1 MSREAT
7 PLMQQYRDIKS
18 RHQDAILLFRMG
30 DFYEMFYDDAE
41 IASRHLGLT
50 LTARNNGGAAEVPL
64 AGVPVKAV
72 GEYLRRLVQQGFR
85 VAICEQVE
93 DPKVAK
99 GIVRRE
105 VVETVTPGAA
115 FSDDL
120 LDGARNNFLCAI
132 HSDDRGV
139 GIAAADVSTGEF
151 RLTLVTA
158 TDAPAML
165 ARFAPREVLVAR
177 GEIDRSLSTSQRT
190 EGALITERDAW
201 EFDSALA
208 ADELAR
214 HFGVMSIAGLG
225 IGDEAS
231 SAVGA
236 AGALLRYLRE
246 LQPGGV
252 PHLARPVLE
261 HSGGTMPLD
270 EMTRRNL
277 ELIESLRG
285 GDSVGST
292 RGADLSGTLLG
303 VFDRTLTPMGAR
315 LLRQWLLAPLVEKG
329 AIDQRLDA
337 VGALVA
343 DPIIRASVRAALDG
357 VRDLERLASKTAAG
371 RSTPRELRALGDS
384 LARMPAVEHAVISLG
399 TTGSLAGIAARWDAC
414 SDIAGAIITTLVER
428 PPNAIGEAD
437 AIRPGVDGD
446 LDSLRALRSG
456 GKDAIAQ
463 IQAVERERTGI
474 ASLKVGYNRVF
485 GYYIEI
491 SNANRHLIPTD
502 YQRRQTL
509 TGAERYVTP
518 ALKEYE
524 ERVLTATER
533 IEARERELIEQLRGR
548 VGSEIR
554 RLQQAAAVVAEL
566 DVLATFAEVAERE
579 GYSRPEITDEFALE
593 IVGGRHPVVERMM
606 PREQFIPNDT
616 RLDDEARLIILTG
629 PNMAGKSTV
638 LRQIGL
644 IVLIAQVGSFVPAAH
659 SRIGIVDRVF
669 TRVGASDNL
678 VRGQSTFMVEMA
690 ETSAILHTATQRS
703 LVLLDEI
710 GRGTSTYDGVS
721 IAWAV
726 SEFLHDRL
734 GCKTVFATHYHELTQ
749 LADEL
754 GAVRNY
760 NVAVREIAGPQ
771 GGAPGVLFL
780 HRLQPGGA
788 DRSYGIEVGRLAGL
802 PSQVLGRA
810 REVLALLEGE
820 GAQMASALGRKIERR
835 EAGANSSRPI
845 GRSPTSFRGAAMPS
859 EQLALFGVPHPVIE
873 RLRGLDVNTMTPLQA
888 LEQLARLVEEAR
900 AGQRES

>member
-1 MSREAT
+1 VTRDAT
-7 PLMQQYRDIKS
+7 PLMQQYREIKA

-41 IASRHLGLT
+41 LASRHLGLT

-72 GEYLRRLVQQGFR
+72 SEYLRRLVQQGFR

-93 DPKVAK
+93 DPKLAK

-132 HSDDRGV
+132 HATRNAI

-151 RLTLVTA
+151 RLTLASVA
-158 TDAPAML
+158 DAPAVL
-165 ARFAPREVLVAR
+165 ARFAPREVLVPR
-177 GEIDRSLSTSQRT
+177 GEPDRTISAPPRA
-190 EGALITERDAW
+190 EGALVTEREGW
-201 EFDSALA
+201 EFDPSLA

-214 HFGVMSIAGLG
+214 HFGVLSIGGLG
-225 IGDEAS
+225 IDNDVAP
-231 SAVGA
+231 AVGA

-261 HSGGTMPLD
+261 RSGGTMPLD

-277 ELIESLRG
+277 ELVESLRG
-285 GDSVGST
+285 ESST
-292 RGADLSGTLLG
+292 GRGADLSGTLLG

-315 LLRQWLLAPLVEKG
+315 LLRQWILAPLVHRA
-329 AIDQRLDA
+329 AIERRLDA
-337 VGALVA
+337 VSALVQ
-343 DPIIRASVRAALDG
+343 DPIARAATRAALDG

-384 LARMPAVEHAVISLG
+384 LARLPAVEAATRSLG
-399 TTGSLAGIAARWDAC
+399 AAGALGDVAARWDAC
-414 SDIAGAIITTLVER
+414 GDIADLILATLVER
-428 PPNAIGEAD
+428 PPAALGDED
-437 AIRPGVDGD
+437 AIRPGVDAD
-446 LDSLRALRSG
+446 LDALRTLRSG

-463 IQAVERERTGI
+463 IQAVERQRTGI

-491 SNANRHLIPTD
+491 SNANRHLIPSD

-533 IEARERELIEQLRGR
+533 IEVREREIVEQLRQR
-548 VGSEIR
+548 VGADIR
-554 RLQQAAAVVAEL
+554 RLQHVAAAIAEL

-579 GYSRPEITDEFALE
+579 NYSRPELAEDFGLE

-616 RLDDEARLIILTG
+616 TLVEGARLIILTG
-629 PNMAGKSTV
+629 PNMAGKSTI

-659 SRIGIVDRVF
+659 ARIGIVDRVF

-690 ETSAILHTATQRS
+690 ETSAILHTATRNS

-726 SEFLHDRL
+726 SEHLHDRI

-754 GAVRNY
+754 DAVRNY
-760 NVAVREIAGPQ
+760 NVAVREIAGAQ
-771 GGAPGVLFL
+771 GGAPQVLFL

-802 PSQVLGRA
+802 PGQVLARA

-820 GAQMASALGRKIERR
+820 GAQMVSALGRTAETPRSDR
-835 EAGANSSRPI
+835 AANRPL
-845 GRSPTSFRGAAMPS
+845 GPRVATVTVPA
-859 EQLALFGVPHPVIE
+859 EQLALFNAPHPAIE
-873 RLRGLDVNTMTPLQA
+873 RLRALDINTMTPLQA
-888 LEQLARLVEEAR
+888 LEHLARLIDEVR
-900 AGQRES
+900 GDQSHG

>member
-1 MSREAT
+1 
-7 PLMQQYRDIKS
+7 
-18 RHQDAILLFRMG
+18 
-30 DFYEMFYDDAE
+30 
-41 IASRHLGLT
+41 
-50 LTARNNGGAAEVPL
+50 
-64 AGVPVKAV
+64 
-72 GEYLRRLVQQGFR
+72 
-85 VAICEQVE
+85 
-93 DPKVAK
+93 
-99 GIVRRE
+99 
-105 VVETVTPGAA
+105 
-115 FSDDL
+115 
-120 LDGARNNFLCAI
+120 LCAV
-132 HSDDRGV
+132 HATGETV

-151 RLTLVTA
+151 RLTLVRA
-158 TDAPAML
+158 ADAPAML
-165 ARFAPREVLVAR
+165 ARFSPREILVPL
-177 GEIDRSLSTSQRT
+177 GEPDRSLSTSQRA
-190 EGALITERDAW
+190 EGALVTERDSW
-201 EFDSALA
+201 EFDPALA

-214 HFGVMSIAGLG
+214 HFGVLSIAGLG
-225 IGDEAS
+225 IGDDAAG
-231 SAVGA
+231 AVGA

-261 HSGGTMPLD
+261 YSGGTMPLD

-277 ELIESLRG
+277 ELVESLRG
-285 GDSVGST
+285 GEGIGAP
-292 RGADLSGTLLG
+292 RGGDLSGTLLG

-315 LLRQWLLAPLVEKG
+315 LLRRWILAPLVERT

-337 VGALVA
+337 VGAFVT

-384 LARMPAVEHAVISLG
+384 LARMPAVEHAMKSLG
-399 TTGSLAGIAARWDAC
+399 TVGALADIVARWDAC
-414 SDIAGAIITTLVER
+414 SDIAECIIATLVER
-428 PPNAIGEAD
+428 PPNVVGEED
-437 AIRPGVDGD
+437 AIRPGVDPD
-446 LDSLRALRSG
+446 LDELRALRSG

-474 ASLKVGYNRVF
+474 TSLKVGYNRVF

-491 SNANRHLIPTD
+491 SNANRHLIPAD

-533 IEARERELIEQLRGR
+533 IEVRERELIEQLRAR

-554 RLQQAAAVVAEL
+554 RLQQAAHVVAEL

-579 GYSRPEITDEFALE
+579 SYSRPEITEGYALE

-616 RLDDEARLIILTG
+616 RLTDDARLIILTG
-629 PNMAGKSTV
+629 PNMAGKSTI

-644 IVLIAQVGSFVPAAH
+644 IVLIAQMGSFVPAAH
-659 SRIGIVDRVF
+659 ARIGIVDRVF

-726 SEFLHDRL
+726 SEHLHDRL

-754 GAVRNY
+754 EAVRNY
-760 NVAVREIAGPQ
+760 NVAVREVAGPH
-771 GGAPGVLFL
+771 GTAPQVLFL

-802 PSQVLGRA
+802 PAPVLGRA

-820 GAQMASALGRKIERR
+820 GAQMATALGRKGESPNGR
-835 EAGANSSRPI
+835 AGTGKPVARPTT
-845 GRSPTSFRGAAMPS
+845 RADVAAAPS
-859 EQLALFGVPHPVIE
+859 EQLGLFGLPHPVIE
-873 RLRGLDVNTMTPLQA
+873 RLRELDINTMTPLQA
-888 LEQLARLVEEAR
+888 LEQLARLVDEAR
-900 AGQRES
+900 AGQRNA

>member
-1 MSREAT
+1 
-7 PLMQQYRDIKS
+7 MQQYRDIKS

-93 DPKVAK
+93 NPKLAK

-120 LDGARNNFLCAI
+120 LEGTRNNFLCAV
-132 HSDDRGV
+132 HSAGDTV

-151 RLTLVTA
+151 RLTLA
-158 TDAPAML
+158 GAGDAPALL
-165 ARFAPREVLVAR
+165 ARFSPREILVPR
-177 GEIDRSLSTSQRT
+177 GDPDRSLSKAQHA
-190 EGALITERDAW
+190 EGALVTERDPW
-201 EFDSALA
+201 EFDPALA

-214 HFGVMSIAGLG
+214 HFGVLSIAGLG
-225 IGDEAS
+225 IGADAT

-277 ELIESLRG
+277 ELVESLRG
-285 GDSVGST
+285 GDGTTST
-292 RGADLSGTLLG
+292 RGGDESGTLLG

-315 LLRQWLLAPLVEKG
+315 MLRRWLLAPLIERA
-329 AIDQRLDA
+329 AIDHRLDA
-337 VGALVA
+337 VGVLVV

-384 LARMPAVEHAVISLG
+384 LARLPAVEAALNSLG
-399 TTGSLAGIAARWDAC
+399 TAGTLASIAARWDGC
-414 SDIAGAIITTLVER
+414 SDIADRIIRALVER
-428 PPNAIGEAD
+428 PPNAIGEDD
-437 AIRPGVDGD
+437 AIRAGVDAD
-446 LDSLRALRSG
+446 LDALRALRSG

-491 SNANRHLIPTD
+491 SNANRHLIPAD

-509 TGAERYVTP
+509 TGAERYVTA

-533 IEARERELIEQLRGR
+533 IETRERELIDQLRAN
-548 VGSEIR
+548 VGVEIR
-554 RLQQAAAVVAEL
+554 RLQQAATVVAEL

-579 GYSRPEITDEFALE
+579 GYTRPEMTDDFALE

-616 RLDDEARLIILTG
+616 RLTADARLIILTG
-629 PNMAGKSTV
+629 PNMAGKSTI

-659 SRIGIVDRVF
+659 ARIGIVDRVF

-754 GAVRNY
+754 DAVRNY
-760 NVAVREIAGPQ
+760 NVAVREVAGPQ
-771 GGAPGVLFL
+771 GTAPTVLFL

-820 GAQMASALGRKIERR
+820 GAQMASALGRKIINRGEGDRAR
-835 EAGANSSRPI
+835 SMGRTVTIGDSSA
-845 GRSPTSFRGAAMPS
+845 TLS
-859 EQLALFGVPHPVIE
+859 EQLGLFGVPHPVVE
-873 RLRGLDVNTMTPLQA
+873 RLCGLDINTMTPLQA
-888 LEQLARLVEEAR
+888 LEQLATLVDEAR
-900 AGQRES
+900 LGQRNA